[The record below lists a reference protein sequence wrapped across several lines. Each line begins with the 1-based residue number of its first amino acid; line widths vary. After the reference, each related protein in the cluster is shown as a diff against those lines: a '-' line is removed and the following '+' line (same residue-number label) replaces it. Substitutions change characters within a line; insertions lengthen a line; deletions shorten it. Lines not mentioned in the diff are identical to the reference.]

1 MARSIPS
8 TSSASALRGLWF
20 VFQHAGL
27 RFALWTSSLTGKEE
41 VYLNDALVAV
51 RRKIALTSVHELAV
65 GGSKYSLE
73 LTTKNLRRGIFE
85 CVLREN
91 GSPVAVLETEYVAR
105 RRWQQ
110 SAVVITGTA
119 LLVYGALKTNTS
131 FFLVALGILALAAVS
146 HVFLGSGSGYVIRPA
161 RPGGGREA

>member
-1 MARSIPS
+1 MARSVPS

-41 VYLNDALVAV
+41 LYLNDALVAV

-65 GGSKYSLE
+65 SGATYSLE
-73 LTTKNLRRGIFE
+73 LTTRNLRRGIFE

-91 GSPVAVLETEYVAR
+91 GSPVAALETEYVAR
-105 RRWQQ
+105 PRWQQ
-110 SAVVITGTA
+110 SAVVIAGTA
-119 LLVYGALKTNTS
+119 LLVYVALKTKTS
-131 FFLVALGILALAAVS
+131 FYLVAVGILALAAVS
-146 HVFLGSGSGYVIRPA
+146 HVVLGGGSGYVIRTA
-161 RPGGGREA
+161 TPGGGREV